1 MNQRSILILLLASLL
16 SVAVSLQIAEADT
29 LTTIENGGTYNGY
42 GPYQTG
48 QGGEFTLRPDA
59 GMSWL
64 LDNYSGGAKNVQGLL
79 GTFQSFCLEENEYI
93 YPNTI
98 HGFTL
103 SDAAVYGGVGGGVN
117 GRDPISIGTAFLY
130 SQFAKGTLP
139 GYDYDNPG
147 RSGDNN
153 SSAAAF
159 QNTIWWLEGEI
170 TNQPTNVFTATIMA
184 KFLTEGAA
192 KADNLGTYPVMVAN
206 LWEKDH
212 VGISGYQ
219 RQDVLVSSSVP
230 EPASMLLLGIGLIG
244 LEGFAR
250 KKLRK

>member
-1 MNQRSILILLLASLL
+1 VKKSSSAVILLLLILGAFHGL
-16 SVAVSLQIAEADT
+16 AVADT
-29 LTTIENGGTYNGY
+29 LTTIGNGGTYNGY

-48 QGGEFTLRPDA
+48 QGGEFTLQPDTGA
-59 GMSWL
+59 SWIL
-64 LDNYSGGAKNVQGLL
+64 SNYDGGAKNVQGLL

-98 HGFTL
+98 HGVTF
-103 SDAAVYGGVGGGVN
+103 SDAAVYGGVGGAVN

-130 SQFAKGTLP
+130 SQFAKGALP

-153 SSAAAF
+153 SSVAAL

-170 TNQPTNVFTATIMA
+170 DNQPTNVFTIAIMTN
-184 KFLTEGAA
+184 FLTEAAA

-219 RQDVLVSSSVP
+219 RQDVLVATSVP

-244 LEGFAR
+244 LAGFTRVRVR
-250 KKLRK
+250 K

>member
-1 MNQRSILILLLASLL
+1 MVKKLFRAVILLLLTMGAFPGL
-16 SVAVSLQIAEADT
+16 AVADT
-29 LTTIENGGTYNGY
+29 LTTVGNGGTYNGY

-48 QGGEFTLRPDA
+48 QGGEFTLRPDT
-59 GMSWL
+59 GVGWL
-64 LDNYSGGAKNVQGLL
+64 LSNYAGGAKNVQGLL

-98 HGFTL
+98 HGVTL

-117 GRDPISIGTAFLY
+117 GRDPLSIGTAFLY
-130 SQFAKGTLP
+130 YQFAKGTLP
-139 GYDYDNPG
+139 GFDYDNPG

-153 SSAAAF
+153 SSAAAL

-170 TNQPTNVFTATIMA
+170 NSQPTNVFTTAIMT
-184 KFLTEGAA
+184 KFLNEAAA
-192 KADNLGTYPVMVAN
+192 KADNSGSYPVMVAN

-219 RQDVLVSSSVP
+219 RQDVLVSSAVP

-244 LEGFAR
+244 LAGFAR
-250 KKLRK
+250 RKFRK